1 MITAASLRD
10 CTPRNHRFDLGPT
23 PTTRVPASTR
33 ILNLLDANTRSSRHG
48 LLRTLHLH
56 APNLVLPLHFQRLV
70 HLQLERHLDLRLISA
85 LRADRRGLGTGDR
98 RENRGAIFIERAL
111 DELEE
116 LRRADVRRATA
127 ERLWERPT

>member
-10 CTPRNHRFDLGPT
+10 CTPRNHRFDLGPIQ
-23 PTTRVPASTR
+23 TRRLAVSTR
-33 ILNLLDANTRSSRHG
+33 ILHLLDAHARSSRHG

-56 APNLVLPLHFQRLV
+56 ASNLVLPLHLQRLV
-70 HLQLERHLDLRLISA
+70 HFQLERHFDLRLTPA

-98 RENRGAIFIERAL
+98 GEDRGAVLVERAL

-127 ERLWERPT
+127 HCLAARLT